1 VPTSSVEFAHRVRRF
16 LERQGLLGREDR
28 RTLSENFQAGVT
40 WNVDFVVMIGLSTA
54 LFAFGL
60 PNNSPAAV
68 IGGMLVA
75 PLMSPLPTGLHRP
88 ACRPGAH
95 REGQTDAV
103 LWRVRPQRR
112 ASSTSDAGQ
121 AGKG

>member
-1 VPTSSVEFAHRVRRF
+1 VPTSSVEFAHRVGRF

-28 RTLSENFQAGVT
+28 RTLSEDFQAGVT

-54 LFAFGL
+54 LVAFGL
-60 PNNSPAAV
+60 LNYSPAAI

-88 ACRPGAH
+88 ACRPGVH
-95 REGQTDAV
+95 REGQTDTV
-103 LWRVRPQRR
+103 LRCVRPQRR
-112 ASSTSDAGQ
+112 VSSTSDASQ
-121 AGKG
+121 VRKG